1 MGFTPTA
8 SSAPGCAGSKNN
20 VSYVLDGSD
29 YADAMLPAAEV
40 DVALDAGY
48 QTWNTVRQS
57 GLMAARTP
65 DTGGNFDILDAVVL
79 DGTGNCVQHR
89 GHDHRDRLISYDP
102 ATGSFEESTPQPT
115 LSLADG

>member
-1 MGFTPTA
+1 MGTPLPP
-8 SSAPGCAGSKNN
+8 APHRGALDQNN

-79 DGTGNCVQHR
+79 DGTGNCV
-89 GHDHRDRLISYDP
+89 DIVDTTADSLISYDP
-102 ATGSFEESTPQPT
+102 ATGSFEIDPQPT